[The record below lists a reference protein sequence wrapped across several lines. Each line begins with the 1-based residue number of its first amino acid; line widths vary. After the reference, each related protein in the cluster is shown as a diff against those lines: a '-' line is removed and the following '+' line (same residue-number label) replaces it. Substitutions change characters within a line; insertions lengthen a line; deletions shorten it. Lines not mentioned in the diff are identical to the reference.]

1 MPPRAP
7 PKIFQILVKT
17 HKVTVFL
24 SLPNTTPIA
33 TVKDETLS
41 ALSADVAQGLDFP
54 SIQSTDDFVISKEVK
69 ENKRSTGKYQQL
81 DDGQLLRDVASNWEV
96 LFVQF
101 KDPSGNILPVTVS
114 IPSITDDGEEE
125 APPES
130 DNGMDVDAPTESD
143 RKGKRKAPPT

>member
-54 SIQSTDDFVISKEVK
+54 SVSSTDDFVISKEVK
-69 ENKRSTGKYQQL
+69 ENKRPTGKYQQL
-81 DDGQLLRDVASNWEV
+81 DDDQLLKDVASNWEV

-101 KDPSGNILPVTVS
+101 KDPSGSILPVTVS
-114 IPSITDDGEEE
+114 IPSLTDDGEEE
-125 APPES
+125 PEA
-130 DNGMDVDAPTESD
+130 DNGMDVDVPTETD